1 MFRFACALWLSGCLI
16 AQAQSDNDALAQKAV
31 EAERRGDFAGAV
43 SAFQQLLHNGADSPE
58 LRSNLGIA
66 YYQLGDP
73 ASALREFRH
82 ALTQTPNSIPANLFS
97 GLSLLKLQHP
107 KEALTYL
114 EKSHHAQPNAIA
126 PVLAL
131 AEAEIASN
139 DLARANAFY
148 KQASQLDPQSAEAW
162 YGLGITDRALAEKEF
177 ERSKRL
183 GVASAD
189 SAAARKRATALMDA
203 SKESVSKA
211 MQLDPGS
218 VRARMI
224 LGESFRIAER
234 YDDAIREYK
243 AATEQQPNL
252 APAWAGLAT
261 AYSAAGDDDNA
272 MKAAT
277 RSLELDPNDP
287 ATNALVAAIFLRQS
301 DYAKAEPYAL
311 RALQIQPDLSSA
323 HVILAKIYLA
333 RHDAPKAL
341 PELQSAVKDDTDGN
355 TYYLL
360 ATTLRELGRTN
371 EAAAALQKYQS
382 AAQCAF
388 GGSAEMRLT
397 GPGCGKRLRLSSQTQ
412 LSRRR

>member
-1 MFRFACALWLSGCLI
+1 MFRFACALWLSFCLG
-16 AQAQSDNDALAQKAV
+16 AQVQSDNDSLAQKAV
-31 EAERRGDFAGAV
+31 DAERRGDFAGAV

-73 ASALREFRH
+73 ASALREFGH
-82 ALTQTPNSIPANLFS
+82 ALANSPDSIPANLFS
-97 GLSLLKLQHP
+97 GLSLLKLQRP
-107 KEALTYL
+107 KEALTYF
-114 EKSHHAQPNAIA
+114 EKSHRAQPNAIV

-131 AEAEIASN
+131 AEAEIALN
-139 DLARANAFY
+139 DVARANAFY
-148 KQASQLDPQSAEAW
+148 KQASQLDPQNAEAW

-177 ERSKRL
+177 DRSKRV
-183 GVASAD
+183 GATAAD
-189 SAAARKRATALMDA
+189 SAAAEKRAHVLMDA
-203 SKESVSKA
+203 SKESFSKA
-211 MQLDPGS
+211 MDLDPGS

-261 AYSAAGDDDNA
+261 AYSAAGDDENA
-272 MKAAT
+272 MKTAT
-277 RSLELDPNDP
+277 RSLSIDPNDP
-287 ATNALVAAIFLRQS
+287 ATNVLVAAIFLRQS
-301 DYAKAEPYAL
+301 DYPKAEPYAR

-323 HVILAKIYLA
+323 HVILAKIDLA
-333 RHDAPKAL
+333 RHDARKAL

-371 EAAAALQKYQS
+371 DAAIALQKYKTLHN
-382 AAQCAF
+382 AHLGAQ
-388 GGSAEMRLT
+388 
-397 GPGCGKRLRLSSQTQ
+397 GK
-412 LSRRR
+412 